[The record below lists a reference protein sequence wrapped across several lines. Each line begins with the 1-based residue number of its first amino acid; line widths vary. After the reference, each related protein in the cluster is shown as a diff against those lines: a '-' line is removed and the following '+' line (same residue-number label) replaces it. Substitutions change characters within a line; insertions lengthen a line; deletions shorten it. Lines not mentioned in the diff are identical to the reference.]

1 MEDLAIEQLS
11 ATQDI
16 TAAINSLGDRT
27 GLGLAGSKTGGKI
40 ISTVKKGAELIRETP
55 SEGLSSKNI
64 GKGIDK
70 LADTLSNAITEF
82 ANNGTSSID
91 LNTVLTDFGGF
102 VKKEMKD
109 SFMNLKTNAD
119 KLSDDLPIIGDATKA
134 LKVAL
139 GVEQPRNTQIPPRG
153 GIGTSSTNTSSG
165 AQSSNSEVTHTLN
178 INVNSNNPNIDTK
191 QVVDWLNNTDVKQK
205 VITTVNEVY
214 GNAIGSPIPKKD

>member
-40 ISTVKKGAELIRETP
+40 VSTVKKGGELIRETP

-102 VKKEMKD
+102 VKKEMKE

-119 KLSDDLPIIGDATKA
+119 KLSDDLPIIGDAAKA

-139 GVEQPRNTQIPPRG
+139 GIEQPRNVEIPRG
-153 GIGTSSTNTSSG
+153 GVGTSGSRGSQG
-165 AQSSNSEVTHTLN
+165 SNSTSNSTTDV
-178 INVNSNNPNIDTK
+178 NVNLKLSSDSPNIDTK
-191 QVVDWLNNTDVKQK
+191 QVERVLTDNGFMEKLTVIIKDNMAKMNPVK
-205 VITTVNEVY
+205 E
-214 GNAIGSPIPKKD
+214 